1 MPLYIFE
8 CSDCQHLI
16 KKSMESPPDRKTALP
31 CPKCERER
39 KFKFLR
45 EADYQED
52 WFSSMLKIH
61 NKRRRPGDRL
71 HRTEPR
77 PEKK

>member
-1 MPLYIFE
+1 MPLFIFE

-16 KKSMESPPDRKTALP
+16 KQLLESPPKKKTDFP
-31 CPKCERER
+31 CPQCGRDR

-45 EADYQED
+45 EAGFQED
-52 WFSSMLKIH
+52 WFSNMLKIH

-71 HRTEPR
+71 HRTDPR
-77 PEKK
+77 KEE